1 MTGQAEPTAQPQPTG
16 QAELIVE
23 RDGAVLVISINRPA
37 QKNAMTLAAAELM
50 AAALDE
56 LDADPALAAGV
67 LTGAGGTFCAGM
79 DLKRFAAGERPSV
92 PGRGFGGLVERPP
105 AKPLIAAVEGYA
117 LAGGF
122 ELVLACDLVIAG
134 QSARFGLPEVRRGL
148 VARGGGLFRLPRL
161 VPRAVAMEL
170 LLTGDFIEADRAA
183 AMGLVNRVVADG
195 AAVAEAVALAQRLAL
210 NAPLALSATKR
221 VVVESAD
228 WPLGE
233 AFARQTP
240 ITDPVFASED
250 AREGAIAFAEK
261 RAPAW
266 RGR

>member
-1 MTGQAEPTAQPQPTG
+1 MTAQP
-16 QAELIVE
+16 ELIVE
-23 RDGAVLVISINRPA
+23 RDGAVLIISINRPE
-37 QKNAMTLAAAELM
+37 QKNAMTRTAAELL
-50 AAALDE
+50 AGALDE
-56 LDADPALAAGV
+56 LDADPALSAGV
-67 LTGAGGTFCAGM
+67 LTGTGGTFCSGM
-79 DLKRFAAGERPSV
+79 DLKRFAAGERPTV
-92 PGRGFGGLVERPP
+92 AGRGFGGLVERPP

-122 ELVLACDLVIAG
+122 ELVLACDLVVA
-134 QSARFGLPEVRRGL
+134 ARGAKFGLPEVRRGL

-170 LLTGDFIEADRAA
+170 LLTGDFIDADRAA
-183 AMGLVNRVVADG
+183 TMGLVNRVVAEG
-195 AAVAEAVALAQRLAL
+195 AAAAEAIALAQRLAL

-228 WPLGE
+228 WPLSE

-240 ITDPVFASED
+240 ITDPVFASAD

-261 RAPAW
+261 RPPVWQAH
-266 RGR
+266 